1 MRVLLNQLS
10 VTRVQNIL
18 FFLLSFL
25 QNKKKNISFEELCFF
40 NIIVKKLF
48 GNFLDFGG
56 ICWEIFK
63 TIFWEEFFGRNFLGE
78 IFWEDFLGGGFFW
91 ENFLGGITQ

>member
-10 VTRVQNIL
+10 VTTVQKNL

-25 QNKKKNISFEELCFF
+25 QNKFSFEELCFF

-56 ICWEIFK
+56 ISWKIFK
-63 TIFWEEFFGRNFLGE
+63 RIFGEEFFGRNFLRG
-78 IFWEDFLGGGFFW
+78 FSWGGFFW
-91 ENFLGGITQ
+91 ENFLGGIT